1 MAIPSDIPVV
11 SPAVTLCPLN
21 GPFARFITRVS
32 AIALLTISLSSN
44 ALAAPV
50 DVNSADAQSLSDALT
65 GIGPAIAGAIVDYRK
80 EHGPFT
86 DVDDLLNVKGVG
98 PKTLERNRKDII
110 IDGQASKTATE

>member
-1 MAIPSDIPVV
+1 MAMSSGISVV
-11 SPAVTLCPLN
+11 SPSSTSYSLN
-21 GPFARFITRVS
+21 GPFARFLTRLS
-32 AIALLTISLSSN
+32 AVALLAMSLSSN

-50 DVNSADAQSLSDALT
+50 NVNSADAQSLSDALT
-65 GIGPAIAGAIVDYRK
+65 GIGPAIAAAIVDYRK

-86 DVDDLLNVKGVG
+86 NVDDLLNVKGVG